1 MTQTHFF
8 DFLYTSMSELPLV
21 IHPNA
26 ILHQVAKPVDLSEI
40 QHPSF
45 QKLLDD
51 MIETVFAA
59 QGIGLAAPQ
68 IGISKRMIL
77 VQMGQKVEAFMNPEI
92 VNHSWRTLWYEEG
105 CLSVPGVY
113 GKVKRFRG
121 VKIHAW
127 LRDGKE
133 IAMDVAGLP
142 AIIFQHEIDHLNG
155 ILFIEKA
162 KSLSDKRTV

>member
-1 MTQTHFF
+1 
-8 DFLYTSMSELPLV
+8 MSTLPLI
-21 IHPNA
+21 IHPNP
-26 ILHQVAKPVDLSEI
+26 ILHQVATPVDLSEI
-40 QHPSF
+40 QHSSF

-51 MIETVFAA
+51 MVETMFDA

-68 IGISKRMIL
+68 IGISKRTII
-77 VQMGQKVEAFMNPEI
+77 VQMGQKAEAFINPEI
-92 VNHSWRTLWYEEG
+92 VGHSWRTLWYEEG

-127 LRDGKE
+127 MRDGKE
-133 IAMDVAGLP
+133 ITIDVAGLP

-162 KSLSDKRTV
+162 KSLSNKRTT

>member
-1 MTQTHFF
+1 
-8 DFLYTSMSELPLV
+8 MSTLSIV
-21 IHPNA
+21 IHPNP
-26 ILHQVAKPVDLSEI
+26 ILHHMAKPMNLSEI
-40 QHPSF
+40 QNPSF

-51 MIETVFAA
+51 MIETMFAA

-68 IGISKRMIL
+68 IGISKRIII
-77 VQMGQKVEAFMNPEI
+77 VQMGQKSEAFINPEI
-92 VNHSWRTLWYEEG
+92 VGHSWRTLWYEEG

-127 LRDGKE
+127 MRDGKE
-133 IAMDVAGLP
+133 ITLDVAGLP
-142 AIIFQHEIDHLNG
+142 AIIFQHEMDHLNG

-162 KSLSDKRTV
+162 KSLSDKRTE